1 VPTNRFG
8 YATQHLANVIH
19 EERYAHHI
27 AAFTA
32 NLNGPLEKT
41 QLPSLRKLLKGPDS
55 IIWDRSNANEFGRL
69 LPRGVGKS
77 RPADQRIAGTSTMF
91 PIRLA
96 DIPPGRFATYAN
108 FVCDIRPNKA
118 EQYRV
123 RLTAGGDRLEFP
135 GDPSSPAVAT
145 TDSKIHINSTIS
157 DAKKG
162 ARYMTMDIKNFFLGT
177 PLHYY
182 QYLRIHESM
191 IPQEI
196 FDEYPEL
203 VVESN
208 GYVYF
213 EVRKGIYGLKEAGLM
228 AFQHLVKNLAKHGY
242 EPMKFTP
249 GLWRHRSRPTTFTL
263 CVDDFGAKYFTKEDA
278 NHLIA
283 AVKTNYECT
292 IDWSGSLYCGLNLKW
307 NYEQGF
313 VDVSMDGYVRGALK
327 RFEHVPTSSRTQHA
341 PHPWTSPVYGKKTA
355 QQPTTTS
362 TAPPLDKEGTR
373 RIQAIN
379 GTFIHYANID
389 PCIKPAL
396 NEIGTVQAAP
406 TTDTNHKVQMLMD
419 YLHDHP
425 DGVL

>member
-1 VPTNRFG
+1 MLDFNSPEPSVLIPSTTPLSSPSSLKSVPEYPAKGALGIPSLSRERETIASDPPTTRRYPLRKRVPKNHYG
-8 YATQHLANVIH
+8 YASQHLANVIQ

-41 QLPSLRKLLKGPDS
+41 QLPSLRKLLKGPDAL
-55 IIWDRSNANEFGRL
+55 IWDRSNANEFGRL
-69 LPRGVGKS
+69 LPRGVGNS
-77 RPADQRIAGTSTMF
+77 RPPEQRVQGTSTMF

-108 FVCDIRPNKA
+108 FVCDIRPNKE

-123 RLTAGGDRLEFP
+123 RLTAGGNRLDFP

-162 ARYMTMDIKNFFLGT
+162 ARYMTLDIKNFFLGT
-177 PLHYY
+177 PLLYY
-182 QYLRIHESM
+182 QYLRIHKSM

-208 GYVYF
+208 GYAYF
-213 EVRKGIYGLKEAGLM
+213 EVRKGICGLKEAGLM
-228 AFQHLVKNLAKHGY
+228 AFQHLVKNLDKHGY

-263 CVDDFGAKYFTKEDA
+263 CVDDFGVKYFTKEDA

-292 IDWSGSLYCGLNLKW
+292 ID
-307 NYEQGF
+307 
-313 VDVSMDGYVRGALK
+313 
-327 RFEHVPTSSRTQHA
+327 
-341 PHPWTSPVYGKKTA
+341 
-355 QQPTTTS
+355 
-362 TAPPLDKEGTR
+362 
-373 RIQAIN
+373 
-379 GTFIHYANID
+379 
-389 PCIKPAL
+389 
-396 NEIGTVQAAP
+396 
-406 TTDTNHKVQMLMD
+406 
-419 YLHDHP
+419 
-425 DGVL
+425 